1 MSNSLS
7 KSSLLMSRVRSI
19 ILWTFS
25 SVSSALSLAL
35 FGGSSTPDITRF
47 DLGEFC
53 FNLYTSIFSN
63 LFVFVAIKL
72 QDYALC
78 RICSRLV
85 THLVNLSILS
95 WILVISRRSLIF
107 GLEEEVVLAYGVVTG
122 VSDSVV
128 VGVDELGFGVKGRVD
143 LFLVFILL
151 LLLFPIVPVS
161 VLVLI
166 SCRLLLE
173 FFQLLSPGTILF
185 KLSS

>member
-1 MSNSLS
+1 M
-7 KSSLLMSRVRSI
+7 I
-19 ILWTFS
+19 
-25 SVSSALSLAL
+25 
-35 FGGSSTPDITRF
+35 
-47 DLGEFC
+47 
-53 FNLYTSIFSN
+53 
-63 LFVFVAIKL
+63 
-72 QDYALC
+72 
-78 RICSRLV
+78 
-85 THLVNLSILS
+85 
-95 WILVISRRSLIF
+95 
-107 GLEEEVVLAYGVVTG
+107 LAYGVVTG